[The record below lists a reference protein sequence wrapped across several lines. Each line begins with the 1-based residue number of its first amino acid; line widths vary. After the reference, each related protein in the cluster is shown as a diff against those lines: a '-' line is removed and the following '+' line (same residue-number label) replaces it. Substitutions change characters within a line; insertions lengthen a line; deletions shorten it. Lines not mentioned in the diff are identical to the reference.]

1 VAVDH
6 KTVKAWTSALP
17 RVWQVLAPYLRPLRW
32 HLALTAAGSALV
44 SLSVMP
50 VLWLLR
56 LAFDRAIPQGDSV
69 LLLEIGLG
77 VVAIRLLTMTAA
89 LGLRRQVIRAVKEVV
104 LHLRIHLLER
114 VYTRSREGMSRTEID
129 RLHSRIVQE
138 SERLD
143 VFCNAMFSQ
152 VLPAVWTALAVALFL
167 ATQSPSL
174 VLISALV
181 LPGLWF
187 AGRLT
192 QRRVAREVESF
203 QSAFEVFNK
212 GVSFVIRLIDLTRT
226 QGHEKAELQ
235 RQNGHL
241 RDLSAAGQ
249 RMAWSFALHGQL
261 QTLVTGIAG
270 IVLLVIGGWQVTR
283 GTLSL
288 GDLLVFYFGAT
299 MLNGA
304 LGTISRSAA
313 EILAA
318 RASVE
323 KLAPLLAPDAAPGYE
338 GTAVIDFRGGFSLRG
353 IQVRFERQQVLHGVD
368 LDIAPGERLAI
379 VGPNGSGKSTL
390 LHVLLGLLRPQAG
403 QARADGMPYDNLD
416 TSALRRQ
423 IGVVPQRAGFFFGTV
438 FDNVSYGHPE
448 ATLDEVRVAAR
459 LAGAADFVEGL
470 PQGYDTPIGDGGQA
484 LSGGEC
490 QRLAI
495 ARALLHRPRAL
506 VLDEPTNHLDVAA
519 VGELLQQL
527 AALPNAPT
535 IILVSHDR
543 RVLQMVDRTY
553 RMQDGRLHANAG
565 ASQSVSMVG

>member
-1 VAVDH
+1 M
-6 KTVKAWTSALP
+6 ALP

-32 HLALTAAGSALV
+32 SLTLTAAGSALV

-56 LAFDRAIPQGDSV
+56 LAFDRAIPQSDGW

-77 VVAIRLLTMTAA
+77 VVGIRLATMAAA
-89 LGLRRQVIRAVKEVV
+89 LALRRQVIRAVKEVV

-152 VLPAVWTALAVALFL
+152 VLPAIWTAVAVSLFL
-167 ATQSPSL
+167 VTQSPSL

-181 LPGLWF
+181 LPGLWL

-192 QRRVAREVESF
+192 QRGVAREVEGF

-226 QGHEKAELQ
+226 QGHEKAELE
-235 RQNGHL
+235 RQNQHL
-241 RDLSAAGQ
+241 RELSAAGQ
-249 RMAWSFALHGQL
+249 RMSWSFALHGQL

-283 GTLSL
+283 GMLSL
-288 GDLLVFYFGAT
+288 GDLLVFYFGAN

-313 EILAA
+313 EVLSA

-323 KLAPLLAPDAAPGYE
+323 KLAPLLAPDQAPGYE
-338 GTAVIDFRGGFSLRG
+338 GTRTIDFRGGFTLRG
-353 IQVRFERQQVLHGVD
+353 VQVRFDRQPVLQGVD
-368 LDIAPGERLAI
+368 LDIRSGERVAI
-379 VGPNGSGKSTL
+379 LGPNGSGKSTL

-403 QARADGMPYDNLD
+403 QAWADGVAYDELD

-423 IGVVPQRAGFFFGTV
+423 IGVVPQRAGFFFGSV
-438 FDNVSYGHPE
+438 FDNVAYGHPE
-448 ATLDEVRVAAR
+448 ATLDEVRAAAR
-459 LAGAADFVEGL
+459 VAGAAEFIEAL
-470 PQGYDTPIGDGGQA
+470 PEGYDTPIGDGGQA

-490 QRLAI
+490 QRLAL

-519 VGELLQQL
+519 VGEMLRQL
-527 AALPNAPT
+527 SALPQSPT

-553 RMQDGRLHANAG
+553 RMQDGRLQPYAEAPQ
-565 ASQSVSMVG
+565 AVSMAN